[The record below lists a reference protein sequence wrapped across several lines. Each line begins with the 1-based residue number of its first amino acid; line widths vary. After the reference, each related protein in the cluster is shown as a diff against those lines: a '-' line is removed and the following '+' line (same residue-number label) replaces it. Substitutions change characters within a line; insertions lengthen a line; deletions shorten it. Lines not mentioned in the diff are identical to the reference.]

1 MKLKLDSSQ
10 AMKANKVNTFGWFT
24 CCYADESHGLPP
36 DRTIVHCMLRHLKC
50 LLIYS
55 RMDLD
60 VICNIK

>member
-10 AMKANKVNTFGWFT
+10 AMKANKSIRLGGLHV
-24 CCYADESHGLPP
+24 AMQMSHGLPP